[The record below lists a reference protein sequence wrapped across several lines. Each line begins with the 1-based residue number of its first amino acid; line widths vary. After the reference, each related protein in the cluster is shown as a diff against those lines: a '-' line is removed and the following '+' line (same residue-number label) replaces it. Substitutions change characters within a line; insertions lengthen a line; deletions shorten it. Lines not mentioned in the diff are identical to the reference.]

1 MQKAK
6 CFCTSY
12 ILMFYSSTV
21 TPLEGAR
28 GSLFLRASVAAH
40 ELIDAT
46 SGVDQ
51 LALTSV
57 EGVRGVTDF
66 KLEQGI
72 SLAFEL
78 DGFACLSG

>member
-1 MQKAK
+1 MLLHLL
-6 CFCTSY
+6 Y
-12 ILMFYSSTV
+12 LNVLLIDRYS
-21 TPLEGAR
+21 LRGAE
-28 GSLFLRASVAAH
+28 GSLFLHASVAAH

-66 KLEQGI
+66 QLVEGI